1 MLEKKMN
8 KEKMIGCNTIIFG
21 RGIYIYRVPLHNL
34 NINGSVPDY
43 FVEFF
48 VNLLIFVMSNCQYE
62 RIINVAYVIDLLNL
76 FIRHVYSKQVEPAT
90 LVPLA
95 NKCKKVFVVFSMLF
109 LSLYY
114 SAIFMF
120 YNI

>member
-1 MLEKKMN
+1 M
-8 KEKMIGCNTIIFG
+8 
-21 RGIYIYRVPLHNL
+21 
-34 NINGSVPDY
+34 VPDY
-43 FVEFF
+43 FV
-48 VNLLIFVMSNCQYE
+48 NLLLFVMSNCQYE